1 MAPIF
6 KNVLFDL
13 QIMTMPSPYLIVFS
27 TFLINRCLVH
37 AEVSPVNSISDEVK
51 EIKEMVSSVQESL
64 MASVRLIQGS
74 RRQEHYAQNF
84 SNKHHH
90 LSSADQVE
98 QHDQDQFS
106 KLDSRMA
113 ALEKSVA
120 GVGAETKRIGERA
133 HVWDTFQHHVTAWSE
148 LMTSMDSKIDHISQ

>member
-1 MAPIF
+1 MP
-6 KNVLFDL
+6 L
-13 QIMTMPSPYLIVFS
+13 PSPYLTVFV
-27 TFLINRCLVH
+27 TFLLHRCLIH
-37 AEVSPVNSISDEVK
+37 AEVSPVNSISAEVK

-74 RRQEHYAQNF
+74 RRHEHYAQNF
-84 SNKHHH
+84 SNNHHH
-90 LSSADQVE
+90 LSDQVE

-106 KLDSRMA
+106 KLDSRIA